1 MTIEEDTNRYTRA
14 AHAMQSG
21 VRFKMTQEGVPDDE
35 DMWPGHTSP
44 KHLRVGINAAMSDQ
58 GALVRLLISKG
69 LFTQEEYTKAIA
81 DAMQDEV
88 RSYEAEF
95 GVQFG

>member
-1 MTIEEDTNRYTRA
+1 MTIEEDQARYVRA

-21 VRFKMTQEGVPDDE
+21 VRLKMSRAGVPDDE
-35 DMWPGHTSP
+35 ELWPGETSP
-44 KHLRVGINAAMSDQ
+44 KHLRVGVNAAMSDL

-69 LFTQEEYTKAIA
+69 LFTQEEYTEAIA
-81 DAMQDEV
+81 DAMEDEQH
-88 RSYEAEF
+88 SYEAEF